1 MMKPF
6 AALWRLLIAA
16 AVTAVLIV
24 LLVSG
29 ISKPIAAQTR
39 PYTAKFT
46 DASGLHAG
54 ADVRIRGV
62 LVGRVEAVD
71 LQREQD
77 QSVASVHFT
86 LDRKYG
92 VVATT
97 RLAVKYQTL
106 TGARYLDVVNP
117 AEGHVSTNLITEVPT
132 AMTQPSFDVTTLFNG
147 LQPVIAT
154 LSPEELN
161 TFTANVAD
169 FLAGDGSGLEP
180 VLDSMRKLTE
190 FIADRQSV
198 VSTLMRN
205 LTEAAGAMGGHASD
219 MVQILNWANRP
230 DAPIDQAMTVLD
242 EFRKSQ
248 LYGPGFVEPVMR
260 LLRYVGFPPGEDRH
274 VPATDIDRALD
285 TAFNNV
291 DNTIDA
297 FKLIPAMW
305 ENIPDPSPGAT
316 PEPCSKG
323 RAALPEPIDVLINGQ
338 RVVLCNQ

>member
-1 MMKPF
+1 MMPYS
-6 AALWRLLIAA
+6 ALWRLLIAA
-16 AVTAVLIV
+16 AGTVVLII
-24 LLVSG
+24 LLVSA
-29 ISKPIAAQTR
+29 ISEPVANQTGTYAAR
-39 PYTAKFT
+39 FT

-62 LVGRVEAVD
+62 LVGRVASVD
-71 LQREQD
+71 LKRDRD
-77 QSVASVHFT
+77 QSVALVHFT
-86 LDRKYG
+86 LDRQYG
-92 VVATT
+92 VVAAS

-106 TGARYLDVVNP
+106 TGARYLDVINP
-117 AEGHVSTNLITEVPT
+117 AEGDAVKNMITDVPT
-132 AMTQPSFDVTTLFNG
+132 TMTQPSFDVTTLFNG

-161 TFTANVAD
+161 TFAANVSD
-169 FLAGDGSGLEP
+169 FLAGDGGGLEP
-180 VLDSMRKLTE
+180 ILDSMRKLTE
-190 FIADRQSV
+190 FVADRQTV
-198 VSTLMRN
+198 IATLMSN
-205 LTEAAGAMGGHASD
+205 LTEVAGAMGGHASD
-219 MVQILNWANRP
+219 MVQILAWANRP
-230 DAPIDQAMTVLD
+230 DGPIDQAMTVLD

-260 LLRYVGFPPGEDRH
+260 LLRYIGFPPGEDRH

-305 ENIPDPSPGAT
+305 ENIPDPSPTAV
-316 PEPCSKG
+316 PEPCSQG
-323 RAALPEPIDVLINGQ
+323 RAALPEPIDVLVNGQ